1 MSSAGHEPGGVVAEL
16 ARLGIAC
23 RDADALPPR
32 LVALAASHVR
42 DTLGVALAAGGEW
55 PDDPVTAVVRSWGGV
70 ERSGAVGR
78 GGRYPAAHAA
88 LIGGTL
94 AHAIDFDDTHL
105 PSVLHPSASTVP
117 AALAC
122 AEPAGAG
129 GRTFLAAVAF
139 GDEVCCRLGMAGYD
153 RSLGN
158 SVFFENGLHAT
169 AICGAV
175 GAAGAAALVLGLDE
189 DGVADAMSIATSM
202 GSGLIE
208 ANRTG
213 GMVKRVHCG
222 WAAHAGVCA
231 ATLAEAGLTGAP
243 TAIEGRF
250 GFLRAF
256 CGEAA
261 DLAAVTSELGQR
273 WELDRLHVKPYPS
286 NHFTHSGIDAA
297 LELRGRGIEPGH
309 VESVEIGLPG
319 AVLRTV
325 AEPRDLKV
333 RPPNGYAARFS
344 GPYTFAAAMRGG
356 GGLGLFLDDF
366 ADARIADPVA
376 LALAASVTCVRDER
390 CDELFP
396 ECFPAVVTVHVAG
409 KGTERVEILE
419 NRGGPARPLTA
430 GEASTKFRACAGR
443 VLDEATVAT
452 LDATLASI
460 DELSDLE
467 PLVSLL
473 GVDENR
479 RSP

>member
-1 MSSAGHEPGGVVAEL
+1 MSSTSGVVAEL

-23 RDADALPPR
+23 RDGDALPPR
-32 LVALAASHVR
+32 LLALAGGHVRDTVGVALAASG
-42 DTLGVALAAGGEW
+42 DW
-55 PDDPVTAVVRSWGGV
+55 PDDPVTAVVRGWGGV
-70 ERSGAVGR
+70 ERSGAIGR
-78 GGRYPAAHAA
+78 LGRYPSAHAA

-105 PSVLHPSASTVP
+105 PSVLHPSASVVP

-122 AEPAGAG
+122 SEPAGASG
-129 GRTFLAAVAF
+129 TTFLAAVAF

-153 RSLGN
+153 RELGN

-189 DGVADAMSIATSM
+189 NGVAEAMSIATSL

-222 WAAHAGVCA
+222 WAAHAAVCA

-261 DLAAVTSELGQR
+261 DPAVVTSQLGEQ
-273 WELDRLHVKPYPS
+273 WELDRLHVKPYPT

-297 LELRGRGIEPGH
+297 LELRSRGIEAGD
-309 VESVEIGLPG
+309 VESVQIGLPG

-325 AEPRDLKV
+325 AEPHHLKA
-333 RPPNGYAARFS
+333 RPPDGYAARFS
-344 GPYTFAAAMRGG
+344 APFTFAAAMRGG

-366 ADARIADPVA
+366 TDARIADPA
-376 LALAASVTCVRDER
+376 TLALAATVSCVRDAR
-390 CDELFP
+390 CDEVFP
-396 ECFPAVVTVHVAG
+396 ESFPAVVTVHLAG
-409 KGTERVEILE
+409 GGTERVEVLE
-419 NRGGPARPLTA
+419 NRGGPARPLTS

-443 VLDEATVAT
+443 VLDEVTVEA
-452 LDATLASI
+452 LDATLAGVQ
-460 DELSDLE
+460 ELSDLE
-467 PLVSLL
+467 PMANLL
-473 GVDENR
+473 GVDEKPR
-479 RSP
+479 